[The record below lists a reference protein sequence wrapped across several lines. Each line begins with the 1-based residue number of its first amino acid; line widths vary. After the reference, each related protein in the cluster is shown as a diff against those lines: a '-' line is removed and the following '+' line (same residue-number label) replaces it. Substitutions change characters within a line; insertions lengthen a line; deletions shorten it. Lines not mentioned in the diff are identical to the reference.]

1 MNKKLIAFSGI
12 AVVILVAIF
21 GIKFHSDKQAQAKR
35 EAELYELKRAEIR
48 RQLQL
53 SRIAR
58 DEWEKVK
65 ESTSISS
72 KGMHDDT
79 YLQAF
84 CSDPMSPAFESH
96 LKLIERLAAEKAS
109 ETGEPVP
116 TRDAAIVNECSKL
129 KSAPAPT
136 PSVTVE
142 PIVTPTPSVT
152 IEPVVTPSP

>member
-1 MNKKLIAFSGI
+1 MNKKLIAFSSI
-12 AVVILVAIF
+12 AVVILLAVF
-21 GIKFHSDKQAQAKR
+21 GIKFNSDKQAQAKR

-65 ESTSISS
+65 EGTSISS

-84 CSDPMSPAFESH
+84 CSDPTSPLFESN

-109 ETGEPVP
+109 ETGSPVP
-116 TRDAAIVNECSKL
+116 TRDAAIANECSKL
-129 KSAPAPT
+129 KSAPTPSVTVEPVVTPT

-142 PIVTPTPSVT
+142 PVI
-152 IEPVVTPSP
+152 TPSP